1 MTNEQFSQPINRKY
15 LDNQFFKFI
24 YSKFW
29 CLLLNLN
36 FLKFLDLLVIITEES
51 TAYFWPLHF
60 WSDQIFC
67 HQHILVAVRLF
78 MFQSRK
84 IICCKITEIFV
95 VNRENVQ
102 LDSFCVVCYIHPPAT
117 VFKPLKYEVIQLVCS
132 YSFY

>member
-15 LDNQFFKFI
+15 LHNQFFKFI
-24 YSKFW
+24 YIKFW
-29 CLLLNLN
+29 RLLLNLKL
-36 FLKFLDLLVIITEES
+36 LKFLDLLVIITEES

-67 HQHILVAVRLF
+67 HLHILVAVLLF
-78 MFQSRK
+78 MFQNRK

-102 LDSFCVVCYIHPPAT
+102 LCVCYIIFTHQP

-132 YSFY
+132 YSVY